1 MFVIFKKHQKDPI
14 MEEIKKSFP
23 FLPFSTFVY
32 LSLCLSLFL
41 YFLSLTFTL
50 LFSEGTKKDPVME
63 EIKKSLPKNVLDA
76 TKKGDLKPFQEHI
89 KNMVTDDEIR

>member
-1 MFVIFKKHQKDPI
+1 MRKREREKDRKTDTEKDRMNETI
-14 MEEIKKSFP
+14 
-23 FLPFSTFVY
+23 
-32 LSLCLSLFL
+32 C
-41 YFLSLTFTL
+41 L
-50 LFSEGTKKDPVME
+50 LFSAGNKKDPVME

>member
-1 MFVIFKKHQKDPI
+1 MNETK
-14 MEEIKKSFP
+14 
-23 FLPFSTFVY
+23 
-32 LSLCLSLFL
+32 C
-41 YFLSLTFTL
+41 L
-50 LFSEGTKKDPVME
+50 LFSAGNKKDPVME